1 MVSRKSSITF
11 AGGVDMQPRSL
22 NKYYH
27 QRTKRPCLSWVCVYV
42 FVRARHLIL
51 HFSVSAVSA
60 NAVFLHASL
69 ALVCRLFGWR
79 IWNVCARVLVHVF
92 SFRLR
97 DFRSDFVH
105 IWLLSAIYVIWR
117 KCHANTKWR
126 WNKDNERTEHLVLGR
141 GEVEGGRGKWR
152 GERYFIIWV
161 EPLKIVDIIFF
172 VWSIWIKSPTL
183 WHFPT
188 AKKGRMEEMTI
199 LLFCERPRKFS
210 LHRSKSW
217 WSMIWQF

>member
-27 QRTKRPCLSWVCVYV
+27 QRTKRPCLSWAECVYV
-42 FVRARHLIL
+42 FVRARHFIL

-117 KCHANTKWR
+117 KCRANTKWR

-152 GERYFIIWV
+152 GERYFMSRAAENSWHYFLCL
-161 EPLKIVDIIFF
+161 EHLNKIAN
-172 VWSIWIKSPTL
+172 TL
-183 WHFPT
+183 
-188 AKKGRMEEMTI
+188 
-199 LLFCERPRKFS
+199 KFS
-210 LHRSKSW
+210 NSEERKNGRNENSVILRETTKILSS
-217 WSMIWQF
+217 S